1 MKLFSRRGDDGR
13 PAPDPTYKTILV
25 PVVPG
30 VPEEMVATAGHL
42 ATRKG
47 AMIDAIT
54 VLEVPIELPLDAAL
68 PDKEA
73 KILSHLERVQS
84 IAESYGARVVTYIVR
99 GRKAGRAI
107 VEEAQRTGANVIML
121 QVPAKRRVSG
131 PALGPTVEYVIANAP
146 CRVLLSIEPCQR
158 PGRAPAQDLLGE
170 PQAPPEPIEAPP
182 AASAPQSS

>member
-1 MKLFSRRGDDGR
+1 MKVFSRRREGAQ
-13 PAPDPTYKTILV
+13 PPPDPTYKTILV

-54 VLEVPIELPLDAAL
+54 VLEVPLDLPLDAPL
-68 PDKEA
+68 PEKEE
-73 KILSHLERVQS
+73 KILRHLERVQK

-99 GRKAGRAI
+99 GRQAGRAI
-107 VEEAQRTGANVIML
+107 VEEAKRTGADVIML

-146 CRVLLSIEPCQR
+146 TRVLLSITPCDR
-158 PGRAPAQDLLGE
+158 PGRPPAQDLREAPEVLHE
-170 PQAPPEPIEAPP
+170 PQTPITEP
-182 AASAPQSS
+182 APQSS